1 MQLVVDSQEENTY
14 RMKSKDSLLT
24 ISIILMSVIS
34 EAQQLRNST
43 GRVMSLFSV
52 IQFPNID
59 CVDKDG
65 INGEGI
71 LIIMSIYAVG
81 EEN

>member
-1 MQLVVDSQEENTY
+1 MQLVVDSQEENT
-14 RMKSKDSLLT
+14 RMRSKDSLLT
-24 ISIILMSVIS
+24 ISIFLMSVIS

-65 INGEGI
+65 INGEDI
-71 LIIMSIYAVG
+71 LIIMPIYAVG
-81 EEN
+81 EKN